1 MLVEEKVV
9 GVAEVAEEVV
19 VLEVLVEVEE
29 VCMGTHPF
37 RNCQATFI
45 NLLIF

>member
-19 VLEVLVEVEE
+19 VEVLVEEVE